1 MPAVQSTTVMTT
13 LLMYHQVGNFPWQKE
28 HRASFCDT
36 GRFRRQLV
44 FLDAF
49 GFQVVSLHEAAE
61 RWQRL
66 YTGKP
71 PAADAPLEGGRRVVF
86 AFDDGCQNFADN
98 AWPLLRRHHFSATMY
113 LISNQLGGTLAW
125 CGSKLMDQAT
135 VQRLAAEGM
144 NFGSHTRSH
153 CHLSQLSSAEKRKE
167 IFDSK
172 KELEDVLQKPVT
184 DFAYPYG
191 DYDPE
196 ATALVKEAGYTT
208 AVSCIRGCLENSYDR
223 FELNRKAI
231 SQGDSLIGYA
241 FKLFFKNVRK
251 DNSKYNPPHVRA
263 RGN

>member
-1 MPAVQSTTVMTT
+1 MTE
-13 LLMYHQVGNFPWQKE
+13 LLMYHQVGTFPWQKE

-36 GRFRRQLV
+36 GRFRRQLD
-44 FLDAF
+44 FLSLT
-49 GFQVVSLHEAAE
+49 GFKVIPLKEAAE
-61 RWQRL
+61 EWQRL
-66 YTGKP
+66 YTGEP
-71 PAADAPLEGGRRVVF
+71 PAADAPLQPGRRVVF

-98 AWPLLRRHHFSATMY
+98 AWPLLQHHHFPATMY
-113 LISNQLGGTLAW
+113 LISNQLGGTLDW
-125 CGSKLMDQAT
+125 CGSKLMDKAT
-135 VQRLAAEGM
+135 IRRLSAEGM

-153 CHLSQLSSAEKRKE
+153 CHLATLTSAEKRRE

-172 KELEDVLQKPVT
+172 KELEDILQKPVV

-191 DYDPE
+191 NYDPE
-196 ATALVKEAGYTT
+196 CIDLVKEAGYAS

-263 RGN
+263 RGGWSPQA